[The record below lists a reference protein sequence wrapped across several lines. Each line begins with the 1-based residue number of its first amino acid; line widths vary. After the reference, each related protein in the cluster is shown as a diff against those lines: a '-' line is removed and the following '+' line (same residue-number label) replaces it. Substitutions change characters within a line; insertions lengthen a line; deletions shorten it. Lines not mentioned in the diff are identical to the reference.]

1 MDITIKFK
9 ASPMFY
15 NYFNKGHDEH
25 LLKSEREQVNRFMN
39 SMSDRVKDTSPD
51 IYIVVPA
58 EGDATDYGVCEI
70 TGVECNRLEYT
81 IAKK

>member
-15 NYFNKGHDEH
+15 SYFNKGEDAH

-39 SMSDRVKDTSPD
+39 RMADRVKDTS
-51 IYIVVPA
+51 VT
-58 EGDATDYGVCEI
+58 E
-70 TGVECNRLEYT
+70 NL
-81 IAKK
+81 